1 MKEIVLNLALLAVLS
16 IAFSSLTGCNSTKT
30 AQQEPGSPPIV
41 PQNQETNGSTT
52 AKGSDYP
59 PVPAAMAKGEIK
71 NLDGT
76 TFTIDD
82 KKGKVVLLN
91 LWATWCGPC
100 RSEMPTLVKMQ
111 DDYRDKNFE
120 IIGLDT
126 DDEPASA
133 INAFKDQM
141 KLNYALVWSDAALQN
156 ELLKVSKFAGIP
168 QSFLIDREGRLRGVF
183 TGANPGSVQKMADI
197 VGTVVN
203 ERTN

>member
-1 MKEIVLNLALLAVLS
+1 MREIVFTLVLFVVLS
-16 IAFSSLTGCNSTKT
+16 VAFSSLTGCNNTT
-30 AQQEPGSPPIV
+30 TVQQEPGTTPAV
-41 PQNQETNGSTT
+41 PGNQQANNSTT
-52 AKGSDYP
+52 AKASDYP
-59 PVPAAMAKGEIK
+59 PMPQALAKSEIK

-76 TFTIDD
+76 TFTVDD

-111 DDYRDKNFE
+111 DAYRDKNFE

-126 DDEPASA
+126 DDEPVSV

-141 KLNYALVWSDAALQN
+141 KLNYTLVWSDATLQN
-156 ELLKVSKFAGIP
+156 ELLKVSKFGGIP

-183 TGANPGSVQKMADI
+183 TGANPGNVQKMADI
-197 VGTVVN
+197 VATVVN
-203 ERTN
+203 E